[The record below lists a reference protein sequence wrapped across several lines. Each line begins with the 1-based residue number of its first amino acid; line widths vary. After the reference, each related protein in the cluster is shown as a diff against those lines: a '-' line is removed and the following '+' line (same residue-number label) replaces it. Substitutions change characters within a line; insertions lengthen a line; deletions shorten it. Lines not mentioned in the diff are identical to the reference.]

1 MDELQKQLKRIGPFW
16 AALLVGLVV
25 ALASP
30 LICNDAFMSSIAGII
45 AGAVSFYAIRVQ
57 QLSVGVMQP
66 PAKLYNL
73 TALRAMAEIKESLS
87 IQWFGD
93 KKWLLDAFNQ
103 DKATLHYSFKHSP
116 EGTAG
121 LDQITG
127 QRSQQ
132 KTERILSL
140 MIHVQRVGE
149 GSSVQLAYSVPPGV
163 PLDFEGQ
170 ELLEQTTQFLE
181 NMLQIA
187 GSVKE

>member
-30 LICNDAFMSSIAGII
+30 LICNDGFMSGIAGII
-45 AGAVSFYAIRVQ
+45 AGAVAFYTIRVQ

-73 TALRAMAEIKESLS
+73 TPLRAAAEVKEKLS

-93 KKWLLDAFNQ
+93 KKWFMEVFNQ
-103 DKATLHYSFKHSP
+103 EKATLYYSFKHSP
-116 EGTAG
+116 EGSSG
-121 LDQITG
+121 MDQITG
-127 QRSQQ
+127 NRSE
-132 KTERILSL
+132 KKERILSL
-140 MIHVQRVGE
+140 MIRFERVSE
-149 GSSVQLAYSVPPGV
+149 GSSVQLVYSVPPGV

-170 ELLEQTTQFLE
+170 DLLEQTTQVIE
-181 NMLQIA
+181 AALQSA
-187 GSVKE
+187 SNA